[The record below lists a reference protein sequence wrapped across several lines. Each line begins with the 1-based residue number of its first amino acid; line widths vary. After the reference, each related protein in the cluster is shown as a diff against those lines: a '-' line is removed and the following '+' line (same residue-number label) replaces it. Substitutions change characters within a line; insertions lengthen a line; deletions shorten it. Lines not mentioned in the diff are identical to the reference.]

1 MDVATFL
8 SNPSLEALDLF
19 KRKELFTI
27 IRKLNVGF
35 KLTSTNKVLKEQIIL
50 HFVNEGNFDED
61 WLKLVTSDVDDS
73 QAEMLLKEKEM
84 TLRLNNEKDIKL
96 KEIGLES

>member
-1 MDVATFL
+1 MDVTTFL

-27 IRKLNVGF
+27 IRKLEIGV

-61 WLKLVTSDVDDS
+61 CLKLVTPDVDDS

-84 TLRLNNEKDIKL
+84 TLRLNNEK
-96 KEIGLES
+96 